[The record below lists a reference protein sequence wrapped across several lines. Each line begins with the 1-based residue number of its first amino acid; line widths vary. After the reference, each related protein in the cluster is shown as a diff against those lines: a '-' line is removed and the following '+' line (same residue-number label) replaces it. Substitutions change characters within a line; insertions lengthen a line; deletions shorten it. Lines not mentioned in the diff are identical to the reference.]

1 MLLLGAEVM
10 YQQDYDEP
18 YDSYDFE
25 PEVPPDIE
33 PPAFPH
39 HTDYV
44 NVYVPYPNECA
55 RECFCPPSYPFAM
68 YCENRK
74 LKTIPDI
81 PQHIRHL
88 YIQFN
93 EIEAVNAKAFVNA
106 TSLRDIN
113 LSHNHIKSS
122 MVDRGVFGK
131 LKNLIQLHL
140 DYNNLEEVPAPLPNT
155 LERLFLGFNKISKL
169 SADALQDLAKVTML
183 DLCNN
188 KLTDAAVKGKIL
200 SGMKSLMQINLC
212 NNRLKSMPSDLPA
225 SLLQLSLENNSIS
238 SIPEGYFKKTPNL
251 MSLRISHNKLKT
263 VPFKVFNL
271 SSLMELNLGHNQLS
285 KAFFIPRALEHLYLN
300 HNEFLATLRRIDLTG
315 NAISEIEDGS
325 FSKLVLLEE
334 LSLAENKL
342 VKLPALP
349 AKLTTFNANF
359 NRLRTRGVKANAF
372 KKLINLSYLYLA
384 NNELEA
390 VPPQLPESLRIL
402 HLHNNNITTITD
414 ETFCKGN
421 NTRYIRANMD
431 QIRLDGNPVILAQY
445 PNSFTCLKSLPIG
458 RYY

>member
-1 MLLLGAEVM
+1 MGILNHWSVLMLLLGAEVM

-300 HNEFLATLRRIDLTG
+300 HNEFLDLNVSLLCPTIQPTSPNLLTYIRIDH
-315 NAISEIEDGS
+315 
-325 FSKLVLLEE
+325 
-334 LSLAENKL
+334 NKL
-342 VKLPALP
+342 RVPINTYIYLCFPRIQNIFYGEQRVDDNYLPP
-349 AKLTTFNANF
+349 PVIQPS
-359 NRLRTRGVKANAF
+359 RPRSRGN
-372 KKLINLSYLYLA
+372 
-384 NNELEA
+384 
-390 VPPQLPESLRIL
+390 VP
-402 HLHNNNITTITD
+402 D
-414 ETFCKGN
+414 ETQFEPS
-421 NTRYIRANMD
+421 D
-431 QIRLDGNPVILAQY
+431 
-445 PNSFTCLKSLPIG
+445 
-458 RYY
+458 

>member
-1 MLLLGAEVM
+1 MIKLRPLFFSFILVSWILSATVAEFNWGSYYMQQPAIANKQDILLNDEVFM
-10 YQQDYDEP
+10 EAKKPKKVLKTFPDDDTP
-18 YDSYDFE
+18 
-25 PEVPPDIE
+25 PPDTDLGDYGAT
-33 PPAFPH
+33 PAPGPEGDAELP
-39 HTDYV
+39 TCLLCV
-44 NVYVPYPNECA
+44 CLSGSV
-55 RECFCPPSYPFAM
+55 
-68 YCENRK
+68 YCEEVLPVITAVPTLPK
-74 LKTIPDI
+74 ETAY
-81 PQHIRHL
+81 L
-88 YIQFN
+88 Y
-93 EIEAVNAKAFVNA
+93 A
-106 TSLRDIN
+106 R
-113 LSHNHIKSS
+113 
-122 MVDRGVFGK
+122 
-131 LKNLIQLHL
+131 
-140 DYNNLEEVPAPLPNT
+140 Y
-155 LERLFLGFNKISKL
+155 NKI
-169 SADALQDLAKVTML
+169 AKIS
-183 DLCNN
+183 
-188 KLTDAAVKGKIL
+188 VKDF
-200 SGMKSLMQINLC
+200 SNF
-212 NNRLKSMPSDLPA
+212 P
-225 SLLQLSLENNSIS
+225 
-238 SIPEGYFKKTPNL
+238 
-251 MSLRISHNKLKT
+251 
-263 VPFKVFNL
+263 
-271 SSLMELNLGHNQLS
+271 
-285 KAFFIPRALEHLYLN
+285 
-300 HNEFLATLRRIDLTG
+300 TLRRIDLTG